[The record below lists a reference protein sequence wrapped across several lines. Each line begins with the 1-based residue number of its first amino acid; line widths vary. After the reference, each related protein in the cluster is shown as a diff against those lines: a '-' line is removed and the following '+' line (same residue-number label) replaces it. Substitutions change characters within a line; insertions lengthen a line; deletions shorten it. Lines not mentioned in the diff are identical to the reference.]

1 MTFAVGTINVL
12 ETTYKIFSRRMDVQ
26 VGKKET
32 ERRKSILP
40 YLLRKDLDQP
50 QKRFLLYHQPI
61 RSLPYR
67 SSEDAKKREGP
78 VSSGK
83 RPRSICFL
91 FSTSQRKYEASFIG
105 QTEEEKLW
113 GKKRKEELGSITIGI
128 LLLVVSSR
136 DIK

>member
-50 QKRFLLYHQPI
+50 QKRFRLHHQPI

-67 SSEDAKKREGP
+67 SSEDAKKGKVQSRLEKGHE
-78 VSSGK
+78 VSAFSLARQSGNMKPLLLVKPK
-83 RPRSICFL
+83 RRSCG
-91 FSTSQRKYEASFIG
+91 E
-105 QTEEEKLW
+105 
-113 GKKRKEELGSITIGI
+113 KRKEELGSITSGI
-128 LLLVVSSR
+128 LLVVVSSR
-136 DIK
+136 DIE